1 MSQEASDLFTRLAP
15 VLNVRDLAVGVAGE
29 SQEHGRPVGLAVR
42 GGVDPAGSTRG
53 DLAAGQVGGVLAAPG
68 GPVAAGAVFAA
79 GVGFAAD
86 AGGGQVA
93 VELGEQLVQLAGEW
107 RLLVGLPLP

>member
-1 MSQEASDLFTRLAP
+1 
-15 VLNVRDLAVGVAGE
+15 
-29 SQEHGRPVGLAVR
+29 
-42 GGVDPAGSTRG
+42 
-53 DLAAGQVGGVLAAPG
+53 
-68 GPVAAGAVFAA
+68 VAAGAVFAA